1 VCQFK
6 SGLLSKSESGLDNDF
21 VSDPDF
27 DFESLRIPMVLNSL
41 FPVFALVVLGVCL
54 KYYRITD
61 ERFLKTADRLVYFI
75 FFPAMLFWKIGG
87 AQTATGIPWRFCG
100 AALAAVAVIYLISA
114 VALKIFRITAFQAGS
129 YSQSCYRF
137 NTYIGMAIILSAQG
151 EPGIRNFGILIGFLI
166 PFINVLA
173 VATLSWYGE
182 GAGSGNS
189 RLGLTL
195 KALVSNPLVLAC
207 LAGLV
212 YARFINTFPVFID
225 NALSLIS
232 MVTLPLALLSIGG
245 SLTIKSL
252 AGYMRPAMVAAGIK
266 LVLLPL
272 VGYGLLKLFA
282 VSRFEIQTG
291 MIFFALPTST
301 ALYVL
306 SSQLGSDTRLAAAS
320 IVLSTILSFVSL
332 SVVLLIFF

>member
-1 VCQFK
+1 
-6 SGLLSKSESGLDNDF
+6 
-21 VSDPDF
+21 
-27 DFESLRIPMVLNSL
+27 MVLNSL
-41 FPVFALVVLGVCL
+41 FPVFALVVLGVAL
-54 KYYRITD
+54 KHFKITG
-61 ERFLKTADRLVYFI
+61 EVFLQTADRLVYFI

-87 AQTATGIPWRFCG
+87 AETGAGIPWRFCG
-100 AALAAVAVIYLISA
+100 AALAAVAVTYLVSTL
-114 VALKIFRITAFQAGS
+114 ALKAFRISAFQAGS
-129 YSQSCYRF
+129 FSQSCYRF
-137 NTYIGMAIILSAQG
+137 NTYIGMAIILSALG
-151 EPGIRNFGILIGFLI
+151 EQGIRHFGILIGFII

-182 GAGSGNS
+182 SAGNGKT
-189 RLGLTL
+189 RVGLTV

-212 YARFINTFPVFID
+212 YARFINSFPVFVD
-225 NALSLIS
+225 NTLRLVS

-245 SLTIKSL
+245 SLTVSSL
-252 AGYMRPAMVAAGIK
+252 AGYVRPSLVAAVIK
-266 LVLLPL
+266 LALLPL
-272 VGYGLLKLFA
+272 VGYGFLSLFA

-320 IVLSTILSFVSL
+320 IVLSTILSFASL
-332 SVVLLIFF
+332 TAVLLIFF

>member
-1 VCQFK
+1 
-6 SGLLSKSESGLDNDF
+6 
-21 VSDPDF
+21 
-27 DFESLRIPMVLNSL
+27 MVLNSL

-61 ERFLKTADRLVYFI
+61 EAFLKTADRLVYFI

-87 AQTATGIPWRFCG
+87 AKTAAGIPWSFCG

-151 EPGIRNFGILIGFLI
+151 EPGVRNFGILIGFLI

-182 GAGSGNS
+182 DAGSGKS
-189 RLGLTL
+189 RIGLTL

-207 LAGLV
+207 LAGLF
-212 YARFINTFPVFID
+212 YARFVNTFPVFIN
-225 NALSLIS
+225 NALNLIS

-245 SLTIKSL
+245 SLTLKSL
-252 AGYMRPAMVAAGIK
+252 AGQMRPSLLAAVIK

-272 VGYGLLKLFA
+272 VGYGFLKLFG

-320 IVLSTILSFVSL
+320 IVLSTILSFASL
-332 SVVLLIFF
+332 TVVLLIFF

>member
-1 VCQFK
+1 
-6 SGLLSKSESGLDNDF
+6 
-21 VSDPDF
+21 
-27 DFESLRIPMVLNSL
+27 MVLNSL
-41 FPVFALVVLGVCL
+41 FPVFALVVLGVAL

-61 ERFLKTADRLVYFI
+61 EAFLKTADRLVYFI

-87 AQTATGIPWRFCG
+87 AKTAAGIPWSFCG

-151 EPGIRNFGILIGFLI
+151 EPGVRNFGILIGFLI

-182 GAGSGNS
+182 DAGSEKS
-189 RLGLTL
+189 RVGLTL

-212 YARFINTFPVFID
+212 YARFVNTFPVFIN

-252 AGYMRPAMVAAGIK
+252 AGHMRPSLVAAVIK

-272 VGYGLLKLFA
+272 VGYGFLKLFA

-320 IVLSTILSFVSL
+320 IVLSTILSFASL
-332 SVVLLIFF
+332 TAVLLIFF

>member
-1 VCQFK
+1 
-6 SGLLSKSESGLDNDF
+6 
-21 VSDPDF
+21 
-27 DFESLRIPMVLNSL
+27 MVLNSL
-41 FPVFALVVLGVCL
+41 FPVFALIVLGVVL

-61 ERFLKTADRLVYFI
+61 EAFLKTADRLVYFI

-87 AQTATGIPWRFCG
+87 AKTAAGIPWSFCG
-100 AALAAVAVIYLISA
+100 AALAAVAVIYLASA
-114 VALKIFRITAFQAGS
+114 LAMKLFRITAFQAGS
-129 YSQSCYRF
+129 FSQSCYRF
-137 NTYIGMAIILSAQG
+137 NTYIGMAIILSALG
-151 EPGIRNFGILIGFLI
+151 EPGVRHYGILIGIII
-166 PFINVLA
+166 PFVNVLA
-173 VATLSWYGE
+173 VATLSWFSE
-182 GAGSGNS
+182 NAGSRKN
-189 RLGLTL
+189 RVGLTL

-207 LAGLV
+207 LTGLV
-212 YARFINTFPVFID
+212 YARFINTFPVFVD

-252 AGYMRPAMVAAGIK
+252 AGYMRPSLVAAIIK

-272 VGYGLLKLFA
+272 VGYGFLKLFA
-282 VSRFEIQTG
+282 VNRFEIQTG
-291 MIFFALPTST
+291 MIFFALPAST

-332 SVVLLIFF
+332 TTVLLIFF